1 VVGFRL
7 PAVPNWFKVLVT
19 WPQRSCSDA
28 SQKRKG
34 ILTKSDDGYTSTRR
48 QGKDNS

>member
-1 VVGFRL
+1 MVGFRL

-28 SQKRKG
+28 
-34 ILTKSDDGYTSTRR
+34 KSKKEGHSNKTRR
-48 QGKDNS
+48 RLHLNEEARER